1 MWVTILNLE
10 DLNNFKLKVS
20 FIQLL
25 LLQNSGKRIKTLKQ
39 SAVKNGTFL
48 AIKDYCW
55 KFGNTFLSHLTIF
68 PMKLF
73 EIMSSVQ

>member
-1 MWVTILNLE
+1 MRVTILNLE

-48 AIKDYCW
+48 AIKDYC
-55 KFGNTFLSHLTIF
+55 
-68 PMKLF
+68 
-73 EIMSSVQ
+73 